1 MMLLTERPKTE
12 KSSASAI
19 RCAFHIPNL
28 KTQAI
33 MENYTIMGIPRKIYE
48 KLNREYTRFYAHSSL
63 TERPKRRRIPTRS
76 ELVYSTFKQQ

>member
-1 MMLLTERPKTE
+1 
-12 KSSASAI
+12 
-19 RCAFHIPNL
+19 
-28 KTQAI
+28 